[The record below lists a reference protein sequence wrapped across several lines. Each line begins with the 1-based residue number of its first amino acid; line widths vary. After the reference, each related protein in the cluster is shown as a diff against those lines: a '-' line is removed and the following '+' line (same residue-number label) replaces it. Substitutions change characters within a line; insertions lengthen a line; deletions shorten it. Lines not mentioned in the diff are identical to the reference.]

1 MAEIVRIND
10 LPLQFMSSKLNKYNM
25 TKHYFKITIP
35 IEELY
40 GKNIDLISVN
50 NKIWKSSDNLTY
62 MMTLD
67 LINPSITL
75 VQFNTYICD
84 IEFRQKRSK
93 NAITYY
99 EGILVKIDET
109 KTIEPEKRG
118 DDLFS

>member
-25 TKHYFKITIP
+25 MKHYFKITIP
-35 IEELY
+35 IKELY

-75 VQFNTYICD
+75 VQFNTYFCD
-84 IEFRQKRSK
+84 IEFRQKK
-93 NAITYY
+93 
-99 EGILVKIDET
+99 VKMRLNTMREFLLKLT
-109 KTIEPEKRG
+109 KQKQ
-118 DDLFS
+118 

>member
-10 LPLQFMSSKLNKYNM
+10 LPLQFMSSKLNKYSM

-35 IEELY
+35 IKELY

-50 NKIWKSSDNLTY
+50 NKIWKSSDNVTY

-75 VQFNTYICD
+75 VQFNTYFCD
-84 IEFRQKRSK
+84 IEFRQNKSK
-93 NAITYY
+93 NAIKYY